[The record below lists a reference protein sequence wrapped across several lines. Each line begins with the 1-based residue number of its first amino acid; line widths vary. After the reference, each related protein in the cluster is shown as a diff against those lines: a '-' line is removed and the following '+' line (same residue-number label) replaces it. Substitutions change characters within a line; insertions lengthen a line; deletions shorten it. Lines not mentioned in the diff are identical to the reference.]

1 MKILIYKRYESPR
14 EGVELEEASG
24 IQISRVTR
32 GTREG
37 MRAQVGRT
45 GGSKESEQPTTSAAS
60 DLYLTFS

>member
-37 MRAQVGRT
+37 MRAQEGRAE
-45 GGSKESEQPTTSAAS
+45 GVERI
-60 DLYLTFS
+60 